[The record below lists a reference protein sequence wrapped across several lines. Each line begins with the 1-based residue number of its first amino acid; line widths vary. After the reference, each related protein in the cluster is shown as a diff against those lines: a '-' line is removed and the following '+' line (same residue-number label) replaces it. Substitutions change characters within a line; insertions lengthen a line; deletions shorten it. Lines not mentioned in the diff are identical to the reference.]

1 MNWFLVGIVL
11 LVIGVVLIIKGKQTE
26 KNEEA
31 KSESIGQTGYLLLL
45 FGIFAIVAQ
54 YLSIGDTMFIFVTI
68 TGVLALVD
76 KTLLR
81 KRRVANGANEPGW
94 VEFSRGFFPVLLL
107 VFLIRGFLV
116 EPYQIPSSSMRPG
129 LLPGDFI
136 LVNKFSYGLRAPL
149 TNHTLVPIS
158 RPQQGD
164 VMVFKYPNETSIN
177 YIKRVIGLPG
187 DVVSY
192 HNKVLKVNGKIVS
205 TIPLPGTY
213 SYISEEDKSVS
224 TRRYDQHYG
233 EKAYSIIIEP
243 NYPPLFL
250 AYVGEFSGRDHCQ
263 YDEAGFE
270 CTVPSGQYFMMGDN
284 RDHSGDSRYWGFVPE
299 NYIIGKALLVW
310 LNFSDFSRI
319 GKMIE

>member
-11 LVIGVVLIIKGKQTE
+11 LVIGFVLIIKGKQSE
-26 KNEEA
+26 KNEET

-54 YLSIGDTMFIFVTI
+54 YLSIGDTMFIFVVI
-68 TGVLALVD
+68 TGIVALAD
-76 KTLLR
+76 KTILR
-81 KRRVANGANEPGW
+81 KRRPVSGANEPGW

-149 TNHTLVPIS
+149 TNHVLVPIG

-192 HNKVLKVNGKIVS
+192 RNKELKVNGKVVS
-205 TIPLPGTY
+205 TIPLPGDY

-224 TRRYDQHYG
+224 TRRYQQHYG
-233 EKAYSIIIEP
+233 EKEYSIILEP

-250 AYVGEFSGRDHCQ
+250 AYVGEFAGRDHCQ

-299 NYIIGKALLVW
+299 NDIIGKALLVW